1 MGTVPAL
8 TDETP
13 LDQYIST
20 ASQTDFTF
28 TFMIFDTSD
37 IKVYVNDIK
46 TTDYVVK
53 QSDNSSIVP
62 ETDLPM
68 DGGKIVFNT
77 GLANLDAVSISRE
90 IPINR
95 LTGFSLAGAFRSN
108 VLNTELT
115 RMQSIMQQLERDIS
129 RSVRLS
135 ASDAEGGTF
144 TLPSNRAST
153 FLAFDASGNMIASA
167 GSADSI
173 TVSSFMATVLDD
185 TTAAAART
193 TLGAQAFDTN
203 LTDIAALTCARG
215 DILVGNSSSDWANLP
230 IGTANKVLVSDGTD
244 VSWED
249 PDSYNKNVIING
261 DFQIAQRGI
270 SFTSVTNGDYT
281 LDRWLI
287 SKVGSMAYTITQD
300 TETPTTLESGRY
312 IDKSMK
318 IDCTTADTSIAAG
331 DIAII
336 AQRIEGYNFQ
346 VIAQKTFTISF
357 WVRSTKTGIFCVS
370 VRNSG
375 QDRSYVSEY
384 TVNSSNTWEFK
395 TITIS
400 ASPSAGTWDYT
411 TGNGLQLSFV
421 LVAGSTHQ
429 TTADTW
435 QTGNYFATS
444 NQVNSADSTSN
455 DFRITG
461 VQVEA
466 GSVSTPFESR
476 TIQTEIELCQR
487 YYEKSYNLTTAP
499 GTVTA
504 SGYVND
510 RSTGSDFNTDVRF
523 KVNKRS
529 TPTVTNYSHASGAL
543 GQIRNQSSGSDIA
556 AGAANAGFSAYS
568 ISKGG
573 ISPSGSLL
581 SWHFTAD
588 AEL

>member
-37 IKVYVNDIK
+37 IKVYVNNILK
-46 TTDYVVK
+46 VKATDYVVK

-129 RSVRLS
+129 RSLRLS

-193 TLGAQAFDTN
+193 TLGVQALDTN

-230 IGTANKVLVSDGTD
+230 KGAANKVLVSDGTD
-244 VSWED
+244 VSWGD
-249 PDSYNKNVIING
+249 PSVATTSATGTVLLPDPITISNGTDADHDIDFTAGNFNFDDGSGQAVATALTKQIDASWVAGDNVGGLDTGTVAADTFYYCYVIYNPTTGVSDAIFTATYNSPTLPTGYTKKAYRGAILTDGSGNIRAFRRTKNLFKLDGQITDHLPSAASGVYASYTMSVPKIDNILGVFESEFSYTGAGVVTLNCRARPTGSSAFGNYVLGGAVSGFTGRRVPFYEITNNSGQIDVVWDFTAPNG
-261 DFQIAQRGI
+261 TFGL
-270 SFTSVTNGDYT
+270 VTNG
-281 LDRWLI
+281 W
-287 SKVGSMAYTITQD
+287 
-300 TETPTTLESGRY
+300 
-312 IDKSMK
+312 ID
-318 IDCTTADTSIAAG
+318 
-331 DIAII
+331 
-336 AQRIEGYNFQ
+336 N
-346 VIAQKTFTISF
+346 
-357 WVRSTKTGIFCVS
+357 
-370 VRNSG
+370 
-375 QDRSYVSEY
+375 
-384 TVNSSNTWEFK
+384 
-395 TITIS
+395 
-400 ASPSAGTWDYT
+400 
-411 TGNGLQLSFV
+411 
-421 LVAGSTHQ
+421 
-429 TTADTW
+429 
-435 QTGNYFATS
+435 
-444 NQVNSADSTSN
+444 
-455 DFRITG
+455 
-461 VQVEA
+461 
-466 GSVSTPFESR
+466 
-476 TIQTEIELCQR
+476 
-487 YYEKSYNLTTAP
+487 NL
-499 GTVTA
+499 
-504 SGYVND
+504 
-510 RSTGSDFNTDVRF
+510 
-523 KVNKRS
+523 
-529 TPTVTNYSHASGAL
+529 
-543 GQIRNQSSGSDIA
+543 
-556 AGAANAGFSAYS
+556 
-568 ISKGG
+568 
-573 ISPSGSLL
+573 
-581 SWHFTAD
+581 
-588 AEL
+588 

>member
-173 TVSSFMATVLDD
+173 TVSSFMATV
-185 TTAAAART
+185 
-193 TLGAQAFDTN
+193 
-203 LTDIAALTCARG
+203 
-215 DILVGNSSSDWANLP
+215 
-230 IGTANKVLVSDGTD
+230 
-244 VSWED
+244 
-249 PDSYNKNVIING
+249 
-261 DFQIAQRGI
+261 
-270 SFTSVTNGDYT
+270 
-281 LDRWLI
+281 
-287 SKVGSMAYTITQD
+287 
-300 TETPTTLESGRY
+300 
-312 IDKSMK
+312 
-318 IDCTTADTSIAAG
+318 
-331 DIAII
+331 
-336 AQRIEGYNFQ
+336 
-346 VIAQKTFTISF
+346 
-357 WVRSTKTGIFCVS
+357 
-370 VRNSG
+370 
-375 QDRSYVSEY
+375 
-384 TVNSSNTWEFK
+384 
-395 TITIS
+395 
-400 ASPSAGTWDYT
+400 
-411 TGNGLQLSFV
+411 
-421 LVAGSTHQ
+421 
-429 TTADTW
+429 
-435 QTGNYFATS
+435 
-444 NQVNSADSTSN
+444 
-455 DFRITG
+455 
-461 VQVEA
+461 
-466 GSVSTPFESR
+466 
-476 TIQTEIELCQR
+476 
-487 YYEKSYNLTTAP
+487 
-499 GTVTA
+499 
-504 SGYVND
+504 
-510 RSTGSDFNTDVRF
+510 
-523 KVNKRS
+523 
-529 TPTVTNYSHASGAL
+529 
-543 GQIRNQSSGSDIA
+543 
-556 AGAANAGFSAYS
+556 
-568 ISKGG
+568 
-573 ISPSGSLL
+573 
-581 SWHFTAD
+581 
-588 AEL
+588 